1 MEFTQGKRYRA
12 GVVAASLL
20 TLMLAGCSDS
30 SPDADDDASGQA
42 SSAEQP
48 TAQEPTRQ
56 DQTTDEPTPGTG
68 GETRGGDGSTIT
80 LDALTASDIGEANLS
95 GELGCQFSTAQASP
109 LLVAKGNVDSSSAAQ
124 GVVKVAGYVERVSTP
139 GGFDGMTG
147 NPTFEGKGKTLRI
160 EVTGEP
166 SGGGESP
173 ARPAT
178 LTYDRADGAQRTLEG
193 EWQCGP

>member
-1 MEFTQGKRYRA
+1 MEFTQGKRCRIDA
-12 GVVAASLL
+12 VAAIVL
-20 TLMLAGCSDS
+20 TLMLTGCSDS
-30 SPDADDDASGQA
+30 SSDADDDASGQA
-42 SSAEQP
+42 SSADQA
-48 TAQEPTRQ
+48 TAQEPTHQ
-56 DQTTDEPTPGTG
+56 ATDEQTSSSD
-68 GETRGGDGSTIT
+68 GETRGGGGSTIT

-124 GVVKVAGYVERVSTP
+124 GVVKISGYVERVSAP

-147 NPTFEGKGKTLRI
+147 NPTFEGKGKSIRI
-160 EVTGEP
+160 DVTGEP

-178 LTYDRADGAQRTLEG
+178 LTYDRADRAQRKLEG